1 MDRPAERDPI
11 AHLYDQFDEQGLAE
25 ARGHK
30 SPPLRFRASEAADC
44 ARAIWYRLT
53 GKRPKPRD
61 GRMAMYGVCGDLDH
75 DATRQLLT
83 HYGAPVE
90 GIDYRTD
97 GSMVENMYVRKEYE
111 VPIPGREGFT
121 TTIETVSRADGEM
134 DTPQGKRLVEIK
146 GTGFY
151 PYKWLNEAFLSGYQ
165 DLSGRMWPAGHDAAL
180 ARVKDKHPKWYAQ
193 MQVTMA
199 LSGYDDRG
207 AYLIVKDRATG
218 TLGLWNEDTGERTGI
233 YVPFEPDMHQE
244 ILDKFAHV
252 KRAVRSGDIPVQGY
266 PRKSKTCEYCDFRWA
281 CHGADE
287 RREKGLTPEHL
298 YPGPQMEEYHDAP
311 DKPEDDADSSD

>member
-1 MDRPAERDPI
+1 MTDRPSERDPI
-11 AHLYDQFDEQGLAE
+11 AHLYDQLDEQGLAE

-30 SPPLRFRASEAADC
+30 APPLRFRASEAADC

-90 GIDYRTD
+90 GIVYNED
-97 GSMVENMYVRKEYE
+97 GAQEEQMYVRKTYE
-111 VPIPGREGFT
+111 VPIPGREGFC
-121 TTIETVSRADGEM
+121 TTIEVVSRADGEM
-134 DTPQGKRLVEIK
+134 ETARGKRLVEIK

-151 PYKWLNEAFLSGYQ
+151 PYKWLNAAFTEGYK
-165 DLSGRMWPAGHDAAL
+165 DDAGVKHPPGHDAAL
-180 ARVKDKHPKWYAQ
+180 ARIKDKHPKWYAQ
-193 MQVTMA
+193 MQVTSA
-199 LSGYDDRG
+199 LSGYEDRG
-207 AYLIVKDRATG
+207 AYLIVKDRSTG
-218 TLGLWNEDTGERTGI
+218 TLGVYNEGTGERTGI
-233 YVPFEPDMHQE
+233 YVPFEPAMYEE
-244 ILDKFAHV
+244 ILDKFAFV
-252 KRAVRSGDIPVQGY
+252 KRAVRSGEIPAQGY

-311 DKPEDDADSSD
+311 EQDADTSD